1 MENQELCVKT
11 FFSFSLAL
19 LFTFVIQGCKQTSD
33 LDPQDYFSDQQLVMA
48 KAIERGEIDEV
59 KKLAPETDLNK
70 PGEHDMTLLFW
81 ALSNAINDKKTAP
94 RLEIITEL
102 VKAGADP
109 LQPRPAGG
117 SSPAEFV
124 LQGDSGD
131 WIRALL
137 DGGLSPDAK
146 DKVHQDPI
154 ILETLNAKNT
164 ETLKVMLDRGANIN
178 VTDSPGNTLLIY
190 ALDYGKHDHVLLLLD
205 RGANPEIRSN
215 VGWTMGN
222 QLQRLLNG
230 AKEGDKHYQ
239 DLIKIK
245 EKLIQHGGKW
255 PPSPPVRPT
264 E

>member
-1 MENQELCVKT
+1 VKT
-11 FFSFSLAL
+11 IFSFSLAL
-19 LFTFVIQGCKQTSD
+19 LFTFMIQGCKQTMD
-33 LDPQDYFSDQQLVMA
+33 LNPQDYFSGQQLELA
-48 KAIERGEIDEV
+48 KAIEQGEVSEV

-70 PGEHDMTLLFW
+70 PGQQDMTLLFW

-94 RLEIITEL
+94 QLEIITDL

-131 WIRALL
+131 WINALL

-146 DKVHQDPI
+146 DKVHHDPI
-154 ILETLNAKNT
+154 IMETIKAKNT
-164 ETLKVMLDRGANIN
+164 ETLKAMLDRGANIN
-178 VTDSPGNTLLIY
+178 VTDSLGNTLLIY

-205 RGANPEIRSN
+205 RGADPEIRSN
-215 VGWTMGN
+215 LGWTMGN
-222 QLQRLLNG
+222 QLQRLLKG
-230 AKEGDKHYQ
+230 AKEGDEHYQ

-255 PPSPPVRPT
+255 PPAPPAKPVN
-264 E
+264 